1 MIGGSVDPEHAERPI
16 YQEQPH
22 LTIIDVI
29 REANNEHEIY
39 FLLTAYVE
47 AVRYGDKFNTL
58 PAQMRDLPLAD
69 MANVKERVDKIKA
82 GLDRTNFLDR
92 PIIKEAMDIFI
103 VALDR
108 LGSLKGGTLHR
119 MPVAA

>member
-1 MIGGSVDPEHAERPI
+1 MI
-16 YQEQPH
+16 
-22 LTIIDVI
+22 IIEVI
-29 REANNEHEIY
+29 REASTEHEIY

-58 PAQMRDLPLAD
+58 PAQMRDLPLTN
-69 MANVKERVDKIKA
+69 MANVKERVEGIKA

-92 PIIKEAMDIFI
+92 PVIKEAMDIFI

-108 LGSLKGGTLHR
+108 LVSLKGVGTLHR
-119 MPVAA
+119 LPVAA